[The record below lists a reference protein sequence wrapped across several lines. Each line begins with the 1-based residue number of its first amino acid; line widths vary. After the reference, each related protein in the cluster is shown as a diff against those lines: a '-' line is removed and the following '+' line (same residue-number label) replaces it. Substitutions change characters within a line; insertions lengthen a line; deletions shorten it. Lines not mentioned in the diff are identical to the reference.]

1 MNSDS
6 LSLMASSAGGLA
18 RLQEKPPE
26 ELEAKGRDKQT
37 VKSLWINLNS
47 HLVSG
52 AISSMKKKII
62 SPSPH
67 TYTYMVGGQVES
79 RLWIRRFNSYLNP
92 IQYLFSISAQPL
104 LPEKRLNSS
113 FLASASALEDQKLLI
128 WMLFDRQVMQVS
140 APLWRWK
147 INYTE

>member
-1 MNSDS
+1 
-6 LSLMASSAGGLA
+6 MASSAGGLA

-92 IQYLFSISAQPL
+92 IQ
-104 LPEKRLNSS
+104 
-113 FLASASALEDQKLLI
+113 
-128 WMLFDRQVMQVS
+128 
-140 APLWRWK
+140 
-147 INYTE
+147 